1 MRHKTSII
9 IPVYNSEQTIES
21 LVEKLIYEISK
32 DDLLEIVLVNDCS
45 IDQSEKKCND
55 LHKKYPEIIIVLNL
69 AKNVGEHNAVM
80 AGLNV
85 MNGDYAL
92 IMDDDFQ
99 NPVSEAIKLISYA
112 KNKNYDVVY
121 TFYDKKKHSLFRN
134 LGSSFN
140 NCVASIMLKK
150 PKKLYLSSFKILNR
164 FIAEEIIKYDLPY
177 SYIDGLI
184 LRTTDNICTLKVNH
198 LPREESESGY
208 TLKKLVSLWLN
219 MFTNFSILPLRVAI
233 IAGFIVSLF
242 GLLFGA
248 QTILEKYSNPD
259 LPAGY
264 ASMITMFALFSGI
277 QLIAIGMVGEYLG
290 RIFLSQNKKP
300 QFTIRS
306 QLNNKKK

>member
-21 LVEKLIYEISK
+21 LVEKLVCEILK
-32 DDLLEIVLVNDCS
+32 DDLLEIILVNDCS
-45 IDQSEKKCND
+45 IDQSENKCND
-55 LHKKYPEIIIVLNL
+55 LHNKYPEIIIVLNL

-112 KNKNYDVVY
+112 KNNNYDVVY
-121 TFYDKKKHSLFRN
+121 TFYDKKEHSFFRN
-134 LGSSFN
+134 LGSGFN
-140 NCVASIMLKK
+140 NFVASIMLKK

-184 LRTTDNICTLKVNH
+184 LRTTDNIGTLKVTH
-198 LPREESESGY
+198 LAREDSESGY

-233 IAGFIVSLF
+233 IAGFIFSLF
-242 GLLFGA
+242 GLFFGA
-248 QTILEKYSNPD
+248 QAILEKYSNPD

-290 RIFLSQNKKP
+290 RMFLSQNKKP

-306 QLNNKKK
+306 QLNNNKK